1 MSTNWWLSPTKG
13 ARLGSSL
20 WYAAALASSSGQKG
34 IFKWLFSAATY
45 SNVPADGRCQLLM
58 YRGGEKGCRKSEVGK
73 LCDIWI
79 TLVLGRENDGQKI
92 NKRGEGI
99 WGTERWR
106 KKEKGK
112 GVQYTSAR
120 KGGYERTLKTA
131 RLTCL
136 CLYSSRQA
144 TMWVDMIAEDLLAA
158 VRYKEDIMSNTQQSD
173 NNVKAETYGIDH
185 YVFNKAHS
193 NDPIYLNTYGF

>member
-20 WYAAALASSSGQKG
+20 WYAAAQASSSGQKG

-79 TLVLGRENDGQKI
+79 TLVIGRENDGQKI

-106 KKEKGK
+106 KKRKREGGAVHKCQERRLWENIK
-112 GVQYTSAR
+112 DSQAYLSVSVQQQT
-120 KGGYERTLKTA
+120 GYNVGRHDRWGLISRCKIQRGYNEQHTA
-131 RLTCL
+131 EWQQCKSRDLWNWPVCL
-136 CLYSSRQA
+136 Q
-144 TMWVDMIAEDLLAA
+144 
-158 VRYKEDIMSNTQQSD
+158 
-173 NNVKAETYGIDH
+173 
-185 YVFNKAHS
+185 
-193 NDPIYLNTYGF
+193 